1 MSAKL
6 KKRLF
11 TVKEYHQM
19 IDIGILTKDDRVEL
33 IEGEIIQMPAIGN
46 RRASC
51 AQKLIEVFNKLPEN
65 KAIVD
70 DRTSVQLSK
79 QTELQP
85 DLVLLQFREDRLKN
99 SISEASDVLLLIEIN
114 DSNIADRDIKIPI
127 YARSTIQ
134 EVWSI
139 DLVENSLTVYRQPTL
154 NSYNL
159 KLDLHQGQEIAPIG
173 FPDFT
178 VSVDAILPTINKS
191 IV

>member
-33 IEGEIIQMPAIGN
+33 IEGEIIQRPAIGN

-51 AQKLIEVFNKLPEN
+51 AQQLVKIFNKLPEN

-70 DRTSVQLSK
+70 DLTSVQLSK

-85 DLVLLQFREDRLKN
+85 DLVLLQVREDRLNN

-114 DSNIADRDIKIPI
+114 DSKIDDRDIKILI
-127 YARSTIQ
+127 YSRSTIQ
-134 EVWSI
+134 EVWLL
-139 DLVENSLTVYRQPTL
+139 DLAENRLEVYRQPTPNGYSL
-154 NSYNL
+154 ML
-159 KLDLHQGQEIAPIG
+159 ELHQGQEIAPIA
-173 FPDFT
+173 FPDFA
-178 VSVDAILPTINKS
+178 VSVGALLRTINK
-191 IV
+191 